1 MPRKFCVVVVATL
14 LAALSVA
21 LAAARAAETPPR
33 PESQQEYWAQV
44 DHKDWGAAITAAE
57 QLVAAAREHVAQQPL
72 ALAEA
77 LSLLGNAHY
86 GAKDYASAEKAFTEA
101 IQTVEQHAG
110 VASPKLL
117 DPLRGLGYTLA
128 SAGRHK
134 EAIPPLERALLIDR
148 RSYGLFD
155 IGQQNV
161 LRQLAESL
169 FKTGRLGDAER
180 HVTYLVQL
188 GERVYGR
195 RDPRQVPILCFA
207 AEWHADIGDFS
218 TARMI
223 YRHAVGLIDQKLG
236 PNDPTAVEPLRA
248 LAGTYTQELYYST
261 LGLRTQSRERM
272 PTDADGSSN
281 DTRQINPR
289 YLNTEG
295 EKALDRAIKILEAQP
310 PSVHDTLVAT
320 LIQTGDWYQ
329 IKHVPDK
336 ALPLYRRAAALNA
349 TLVQAA
355 TESAPAAAD
364 TAATPEPAPLSFPVR
379 VYYPAPSGATRNT
392 TLPADQVDERYVEV
406 QFTVTSSGDVSDA
419 KITGASGTPREAADA
434 LSAIRAARFRPK
446 FVGGEPVETTG
457 MSNREVFRTR
467 KESVEGGR

>member
-1 MPRKFCVVVVATL
+1 MPRQLCVVVATL
-14 LAALSVA
+14 LAAFP
-21 LAAARAAETPPR
+21 AAQAAEAPPR

-44 DHKDWGAAITAAE
+44 DRKDWSAAITAAE
-57 QLVAAAREHVAQQPL
+57 QLVASARERVKQQPL
-72 ALAEA
+72 ALADA

-86 GAKDYASAEKAFTEA
+86 GAKDYVSAEKDFTESLQ
-101 IQTVEQHAG
+101 IVEQHAG
-110 VASPKLL
+110 TATPKLL

-128 SAGRHK
+128 ASGRHK
-134 EAIPPLERALLIDR
+134 EAVPPLERALLIDR

-169 FKTGRLGDAER
+169 FKTGRAGDAER

-195 RDPRQVPILCFA
+195 RDPRQVPILSFA
-207 AEWHADIGDFS
+207 AAWHADIGDFI
-218 TARMI
+218 TARVV
-223 YRHAVGLIDQKLG
+223 YRHAISLVEQKLG
-236 PNDPTAVEPLRA
+236 PNDPAVVDPLRA

-281 DTRQINPR
+281 DSRQINPR

-295 EKALDRAIKILEAQP
+295 EKALERAVKNLEAQP
-310 PSVHDTLVAT
+310 PSAHDTLVMT

-329 IKHVPDK
+329 IKHMPEK
-336 ALPLYRRAAALNA
+336 ALPYYRRAAALNA
-349 TLVQAA
+349 TLV
-355 TESAPAAAD
+355 SA
-364 TAATPEPAPLSFPVR
+364 TAASAAGSTGATEPAPLSFPVR
-379 VYYPAPSGATRNT
+379 VYYPSPSGATRNT

-406 QFTVTSSGDVSDA
+406 QFTVTSSGEVSDA
-419 KITGASGTPREAADA
+419 KVAGASGTPREVSDA

-446 FVGGEPVETTG
+446 LVDGEPVETTG
-457 MSNREVFRTR
+457 MTNREVFRTR